1 MGVAWFGQ
9 TGYNP
14 QQSITELFF
23 YKEGCFT
30 KSLETAGHKIVM
42 KNFPLSSE
50 EGKQEQAIT
59 AQPKEAPVSSE

>member
-1 MGVAWFGQ
+1 MGVACLEQ

-30 KSLETAGHKIVM
+30 RSLETAGHKIVM
-42 KNFPLSSE
+42 KIFPLSSE
-50 EGKQEQAIT
+50 GGKQEQAIT
-59 AQPKEAPVSSE
+59 AQPKEAPVSSK